1 MRKITQ
7 EAVREFRNGR
17 EFRKANTSVEFSPSG
32 EVVVLKLHGNAIARY
47 TKGEYHDTLEVCDGG
62 WSSNTTKERLN
73 GLCGVSVHQKNWEWF
88 LNNKPWNGN
97 WVTVKDWQ

>member
-7 EAVREFRNGR
+7 EAVREFRNAR
-17 EFRKANTSVEFSPSG
+17 EFRKANTAVEFSPSG

-47 TKGEYHDTLEVCDGG
+47 TKGDYHDTLEVCDGG

-73 GLCGVSVHQKNWEWF
+73 GLCGVSVHQKNRQWY
-88 LNNKPWNGN
+88 LNSHEWNGN
-97 WVTVKDWQ
+97 WVFVKDYP

>member
-7 EAVREFRNGR
+7 EAIREFRNGR
-17 EFRKANTSVEFSPSG
+17 TFHKDNTAVELSPSSS
-32 EVVVLKLHGNAIARY
+32 VVVLKLHGNAIARY
-47 TKGEYHDTLEVCDGG
+47 DKGNYSDTLEICDGG

-73 GLCGVSVHQKNWEWF
+73 GLVGVQVHQKNFEWF